1 MRQTSSPRRRL
12 TVRHPG
18 GPAASAVAAATAA
31 LLLAGCGTAASG
43 GTATTAASGGGP
55 EASGSPGACG
65 TPTPGVPGAAQ
76 PTALAQGGVR
86 ITAVG
91 RTCFEYEVTN
101 PNSEPYDYTVVF
113 NGPDPSRG
121 AAVFG
126 SPGSGGGGNL
136 TRTVTGLAPGATEK
150 GRIDLTAP
158 GPTGPGS
165 RPGAP
170 TPGPPGNP
178 RPPKPELL
186 KVRSVPTV
194 EAPGAGGPCPPTGLR
209 LYADEGDAAMGLRV
223 VGLHLRNCGT
233 AVVTLDGYPQV
244 QPLDL
249 DHKPL
254 DGVRILRGGAEIASG
269 TGADDPPRKIALR
282 PGEGARTTLVW
293 RNTTEAGAGEP
304 LNAPYVRVRATPDAA
319 PVTVVPELDL
329 GTTGRLGAGAWT
341 REDTNDTPS
350 PRPAP

>member
-1 MRQTSSPRRRL
+1 MRQTSMPRPSL
-12 TVRHPG
+12 MVRHF
-18 GPAASAVAAATAA
+18 AAAGAV

-55 EASGSPGACG
+55 EASGSPGSCG
-65 TPTPGVPGAAQ
+65 TPSPGAPGVPQ

-170 TPGPPGNP
+170 TLGQPDNP

-186 KVRSVPTV
+186 KVRSVPTA
-194 EAPGAGGPCPPTGLR
+194 EAPGAGGPCPPSGLR
-209 LYADEGDAAMGLRV
+209 LYADDGDAAMGLRV

-254 DGVRILRGGAEIASG
+254 DGVRILRGGAGIASG

-293 RNTTEAGAGEP
+293 RNTTEAGAGDP

-319 PVTVVPELDL
+319 PVTVVPEIDL
-329 GTTGRLGAGAWT
+329 GTTGRLGAGAWVP
-341 REDTNDTPS
+341 EDTNDKPS
-350 PRPAP
+350 PAPTM

>member
-1 MRQTSSPRRRL
+1 MP
-12 TVRHPG
+12 
-18 GPAASAVAAATAA
+18 
-31 LLLAGCGTAASG
+31 
-43 GTATTAASGGGP
+43 
-55 EASGSPGACG
+55 
-65 TPTPGVPGAAQ
+65 Q

-170 TPGPPGNP
+170 TLGQPDNP

-186 KVRSVPTV
+186 KVRSVPTA
-194 EAPGAGGPCPPTGLR
+194 EAPGAGGPCPPSGLR
-209 LYADEGDAAMGLRV
+209 LYADDGDAAMGLRV

-254 DGVRILRGGAEIASG
+254 DGVRILRGGAGIASG
-269 TGADDPPRKIALR
+269 TGADDPPRRSPCARGGRPHHPGVAQHHRGRCRGAAQRPVRAGARHPGRGPRHGRPGARPRHHRAPRRRCLGPGGHERQAVTGPDNVIAL
-282 PGEGARTTLVW
+282 
-293 RNTTEAGAGEP
+293 
-304 LNAPYVRVRATPDAA
+304 
-319 PVTVVPELDL
+319 
-329 GTTGRLGAGAWT
+329 
-341 REDTNDTPS
+341 
-350 PRPAP
+350 

>member
-1 MRQTSSPRRRL
+1 MRQPSMPRPSL
-12 TVRHPG
+12 MVRHF
-18 GPAASAVAAATAA
+18 AAAGAA
-31 LLLAGCGTAASG
+31 LLLAGCGTATSG

-55 EASGSPGACG
+55 EASGSPGSCG
-65 TPTPGVPGAAQ
+65 TPLPGAPGAAQ

-101 PNSEPYDYTVVF
+101 SNSEPYDYTVVF

-126 SPGSGGGGNL
+126 SPGSGGGGSL

-150 GRIDLTAP
+150 GRIDLAAP
-158 GPTGPGS
+158 GPPGSGS

-170 TPGPPGNP
+170 TPGQPDNP

-186 KVRSVPTV
+186 KVRSVPTA
-194 EAPGAGGPCPPTGLR
+194 EAPGAGGPCPPSGLR